1 MQKATPTESPVVRT
15 TRDGKSADRLRTVAA
30 HIAQLALEGCAGA
43 ECLVGWQRSADSGEV
58 RLPADIRH
66 DALLDRLLAISL
78 RANPGRNV
86 NPAIDSETPAIT
98 ILGPDDLAPLLH
110 PYRNGDEPNV
120 SVIAIGRSAKA
131 SAHVLLTASA
141 PVSRSTIS
149 SAAGLGLQAM
159 LNRLEAESDRDAA
172 DFWRDRATLNG
183 AKLAEIVRV
192 AKTSAADEQALE
204 ARVTVARR
212 LRSANRFNGLG
223 SIITGDGPF
232 AAWII
237 ALTDK
242 EEWRVAAASGVL
254 APSAPF
260 KRESALKAC
269 YERRATMV
277 RAIGSVGVAV
287 YAEDR
292 LFARFAAYL
301 CVPFDNGAVALA
313 ARDPIDQ
320 AAVER
325 AEKLIA
331 RLNPL
336 IRSWMLEAEMVRL
349 RALVRNL
356 ALRMYGA
363 AETERARIAR
373 DLHDHQAQ
381 LMAAARN
388 AIEAGP
394 DEARAIFKQVDEAL
408 RLRIRELRPATL
420 GRTALSEAL
429 RYELR
434 RLGEAGIKGR
444 LLHPDQMDKLTRALQ
459 QLCYQV
465 AREAL
470 ANVIRHAG
478 ASRVAIDVV
487 KQGSRVRLS
496 IRDNGRGIPAA
507 SATPGVGLKGLRE
520 RVELMGGKLRVES
533 RPGATRLIAE
543 LTEPA

>member
-1 MQKATPTESPVVRT
+1 VRKATPTESPIVRPARAGT
-15 TRDGKSADRLRTVAA
+15 SADRLRTEAA
-30 HIAQLALEGCAGA
+30 HIARLALEGCAGA
-43 ECLVGWQRSADSGEV
+43 GCLVGWQRPADSGEA
-58 RLPADIRH
+58 RLPADTRH
-66 DALLDRLLAISL
+66 DTLLDRLLAISQRTNL
-78 RANPGRNV
+78 SRNAD
-86 NPAIDSETPAIT
+86 PAVGWEEPSIT
-98 ILGPDDLAPLLH
+98 ILGPDDLAPLLYA
-110 PYRNGDEPNV
+110 YRNGDEPNA
-120 SVIAIGRSAKA
+120 SVIAIGRTAEVRI
-131 SAHVLLTASA
+131 HVLLTAPA
-141 PVSRSTIS
+141 RGPGSTIES
-149 SAAGLGLQAM
+149 MAGLGLRAM
-159 LNRLEAESDRDAA
+159 LNRLEAESDREAG
-172 DFWRDRATLNG
+172 DFWRDRAAANG
-183 AKLAEIVRV
+183 ANLAEMVRV
-192 AKTSAADEQALE
+192 VKASAADEQALE
-204 ARVTVARR
+204 AKVAAAQR
-212 LRSANRFNGLG
+212 LRPANRFNGLG
-223 SIITGDGPF
+223 SIIAGDGPF
-232 AAWII
+232 AAWIVAI
-237 ALTDK
+237 VDK
-242 EEWRVAAASGVL
+242 DEWRVAAVSGVL
-254 APSAPF
+254 APSAPL
-260 KRESALKAC
+260 KRESALAAC
-269 YERRATMV
+269 CERRATIV
-277 RAIGSVGVAV
+277 RGSENLDVAV

-301 CVPFDNGAVALA
+301 CVPFDSGAVALA

-320 AAVER
+320 AVVER
-325 AEKLIA
+325 AERLIG
-331 RLNPL
+331 RLSPL
-336 IRSWMLEAEMVRL
+336 IRSWIHEAEMLRL

-394 DEARAIFKQVDEAL
+394 DEARAIFKQIDEAL
-408 RLRIRELRPATL
+408 RLRVRELRPATL
-420 GRTALSEAL
+420 GRTPLTEAL

-444 LLHPDQMDKLTRALQ
+444 LLHPDQMDKLTRTLQ

-465 AREAL
+465 VREAL

-507 SATPGVGLKGLRE
+507 SATGGVGLKGLRE